1 MRMGIRVGTSIT
13 LVALVVFLDLGKLAA
28 QDQLPAPKSATDP
41 TSASVPSPG
50 ASPFLGAGDSGAL
63 PADLGIKQT
72 VLPPAAD
79 AGSGSF
85 FADAEYL
92 LMQPR
97 RRDLD
102 FVLVSPNGAGTPQG
116 DIGSAD
122 WHTESGVRIG
132 TGYLFPGE
140 GWEIGAYYT
149 YFHSHGSLA
158 VSAPAGGAL
167 YPTLTYPG
175 LIDQVN
181 SAVGTSSLNY
191 QLVDLEVGR
200 SISVTPS
207 FGVCLFSGA
216 RLAFI
221 DQGLEAAFDG
231 GDASQAL
238 VSNPTSF
245 NGAGIRVGGE
255 AHWIMPWGLSLFSR
269 AAGSIIAGTVRTQL
283 IETNNAGAIVDV
295 NVGEKFDKL
304 IPVIELGIGVEWQYR
319 NLQVSAGYEMT
330 NWFGLVESPDF
341 VNDVAPGKLSTKTSD
356 LSLSGLF
363 VQLQMSF

>member
-191 QLVDLEVGR
+191 QLVD
-200 SISVTPS
+200 
-207 FGVCLFSGA
+207 
-216 RLAFI
+216 
-221 DQGLEAAFDG
+221 
-231 GDASQAL
+231 
-238 VSNPTSF
+238 
-245 NGAGIRVGGE
+245 
-255 AHWIMPWGLSLFSR
+255 
-269 AAGSIIAGTVRTQL
+269 
-283 IETNNAGAIVDV
+283 
-295 NVGEKFDKL
+295 
-304 IPVIELGIGVEWQYR
+304 
-319 NLQVSAGYEMT
+319 
-330 NWFGLVESPDF
+330 
-341 VNDVAPGKLSTKTSD
+341 
-356 LSLSGLF
+356 
-363 VQLQMSF
+363 